1 METTDLEPN
10 ESVQNIYCSAAHE
23 YEFVC
28 VYETFHGGEFQ
39 GDSEQIVWTIKELNR
54 NNCFC
59 IDTIY
64 ILWFLK
70 KWSVELV

>member
-28 VYETFHGGEFQ
+28 VCMLIKHFTEASFRETV
-39 GDSEQIVWTIKELNR
+39 SK
-54 NNCFC
+54 
-59 IDTIY
+59 
-64 ILWFLK
+64 
-70 KWSVELV
+70 